1 MGENG
6 AGKSTLMKILTGA
19 YREDSGEVIYQG
31 QPFKHRTEAA
41 TLSRGISM
49 IHQEL
54 SYVPALTIADNLFL
68 GREISRFGLLN
79 NKIMNQKTTELL
91 DTLGVKFDP
100 QRKMDNLM
108 VSEQQMVEIAKAVSY
123 DANIII
129 MDEPT
134 SAITDRETDQ
144 LFGIIE
150 DLKKKGVAIIYI
162 SHKMDEILRIADH
175 VTVFRDGK
183 NVASYDAKS
192 IDIDTI
198 IRDMVGRDL
207 TDVFPEKRCE
217 VGEELIRVEN
227 LTKLPN
233 FKDVSF
239 SVNRGEIVGFAGL
252 MGAGRTEVVRCV
264 FGMDGYDSGK
274 IYVKGE
280 RVHIKSPKHAI
291 GNRIGFVS
299 EDRKGVGLVLP
310 LSVRD
315 NVTLSSLKR
324 LFKTL
329 FISAKKEN
337 NAVDGIISKLR
348 IKTPSRHQSVVNLS
362 GGNQQKVVIG
372 RAILEGAEILIMDE
386 PTRGIDIG
394 AKAEIYKLITE
405 LAEQGNAIVLVSSE
419 LPELVA
425 LSDKV
430 IVLHEGVQT
439 GILDDKSKISQ
450 TAIMELAIA

>member
-1 MGENG
+1 
-6 AGKSTLMKILTGA
+6 
-19 YREDSGEVIYQG
+19 
-31 QPFKHRTEAA
+31 
-41 TLSRGISM
+41 M

-68 GREISRFGLLN
+68 GREVSKFGLLN
-79 NKIMNQKTTELL
+79 SKIMNKKTTELL

-100 QRKMDNLM
+100 QRRMNQLM

-144 LFGIIE
+144 LFEIIK
-150 DLKKKGVAIIYI
+150 DLKSKGVAIIYI

-198 IRDMVGRDL
+198 IHDMVGRNL

-227 LTKLPN
+227 LTRLPS

-239 SVNRGEIVGFAGL
+239 SVHRGEIVGFAGL

-264 FGMDGYDSGK
+264 FGMDGYDSGE
-274 IYVKGE
+274 IYVKGK
-280 RVHIKSPKHAI
+280 RTHIKSPKHAI

-337 NAVDGIISKLR
+337 NAVDGIIGKLR
-348 IKTPSRHQSVVNLS
+348 IKTPSRHQSVFNLS

-405 LAEQGNAIVLVSSE
+405 LAEQGNAIILVSSE

-439 GILDDKSKISQ
+439 GTLDDKSKISQ